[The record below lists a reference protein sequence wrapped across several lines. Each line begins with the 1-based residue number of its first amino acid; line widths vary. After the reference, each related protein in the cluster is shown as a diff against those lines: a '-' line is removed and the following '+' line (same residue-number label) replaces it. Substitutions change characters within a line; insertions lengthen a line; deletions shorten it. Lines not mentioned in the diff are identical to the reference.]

1 PSVGG
6 NKSGYITGISL
17 GGAAADNSTR
27 IDPTATTT
35 ASITDLSSFAGSFFQ
50 TPTLPPVPPQ
60 RFAAS
65 GFTVADANALL
76 ESDPTASG
84 SSTGTTVTVIREP
97 TDREAGIVSVTVAS
111 ELVTAGTGFR
121 FSLPSALLTGSTGG
135 AVQVGATTLSGRP
148 LPAWLRYDAQAQ
160 AFVAAGVPSG
170 ALPLQIRVSLGAR
183 SAVLT
188 ISQAEGTVSSPR
200 RVIVERLPVE
210 PAYQPG

>member
-1 PSVGG
+1 
-6 NKSGYITGISL
+6 
-17 GGAAADNSTR
+17 
-27 IDPTATTT
+27 
-35 ASITDLSSFAGSFFQ
+35 
-50 TPTLPPVPPQ
+50 
-60 RFAAS
+60 
-65 GFTVADANALL
+65 
-76 ESDPTASG
+76 
-84 SSTGTTVTVIREP
+84 
-97 TDREAGIVSVTVAS
+97 
-111 ELVTAGTGFR
+111 
-121 FSLPSALLTGSTGG
+121 
-135 AVQVGATTLSGRP
+135 GATTLSGRP